1 MPCFRAV
8 FMLIFL
14 KKKIKL
20 CFLILQLSFFGGV
33 RGSNP
38 KPCIYYASSLP
49 TELSSQRLILQLSN
63 IKREVLILILDRY
76 VEVPIQNY

>member
-14 KKKIKL
+14 KKKN
-20 CFLILQLSFFGGV
+20 SVVGGV

-49 TELSSQRLILQLSN
+49 TELSSQGLILQLSN